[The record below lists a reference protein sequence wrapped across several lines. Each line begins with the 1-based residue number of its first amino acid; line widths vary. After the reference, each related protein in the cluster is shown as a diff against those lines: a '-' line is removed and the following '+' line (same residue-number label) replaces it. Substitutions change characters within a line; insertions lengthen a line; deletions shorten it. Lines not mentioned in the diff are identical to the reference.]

1 VLWGALFSL
10 PAGSSF
16 TALRFSTLFL
26 SLTTLLLL
34 LLLVRS
40 RGERLLPALLAPL
53 LLLFNPA
60 YLDLSH
66 TFMTDV
72 PFIALTLGSILL
84 LVRGTD
90 RGNKLLLALGMCL
103 GVLATLLRQ
112 TGMLIP
118 VAFGIGYLSRGRAGT
133 RRALFAV

>member
-1 VLWGALFSL
+1 MTTGHTGRPFRTSCGTTHTGS
-10 PAGSSF
+10 PAGRPCRSLHRCCGARFSRF
-16 TALRFSTLFL
+16 RPALRSPPCVSQPCFL

-34 LLLVRS
+34 
-40 RGERLLPALLAPL
+40 
-53 LLLFNPA
+53 
-60 YLDLSH
+60 
-66 TFMTDV
+66 
-72 PFIALTLGSILL
+72 LL

-133 RRALFAV
+133 RRALFAVGFFLLTIAAFVVYSG